1 MGSRLDLQTELEAV
15 LGSRNVYFQPP
26 ETLKIKYP
34 AIIYKLSG
42 IETVNADNIKYLLKN
57 RYTVTLVHNDPD
69 NETKD
74 YLLTNFPYISFDTSF
89 ESDNLYHYV
98 YDLFY

>member
-1 MGSRLDLQTELEAV
+1 MGSREDLQTELEAV

-34 AIIYKLSG
+34 AIIYKLANFDP
-42 IETVNADNIKYLLKN
+42 IYANNKIYLNRKN
-57 RYTVTLVHNDPD
+57 YMITLVHNDPD
-69 NETKD
+69 NTLKERIVEH
-74 YLLTNFPYISFDTSF
+74 FPYCSFDRSF
-89 ESDNLYHYV
+89 EKDNLYHYV

>member
-34 AIIYKLSG
+34 AIIYKLVDMDP
-42 IETVNADNIKYLLKN
+42 IYADNKMYINRKKYA
-57 RYTVTLVHNDPD
+57 VTLIHDDPD
-69 NETKD
+69 NEVKECIIEHFRYCTFD
-74 YLLTNFPYISFDTSF
+74 RPY